1 MPACLTDVGVALRI
15 GIAGGVEPVPPPVL
29 PIARRGEEPVD
40 ERLVRLRRVIALEG
54 LDLVGRRG
62 QPEEVVGGAADVR
75 GPIGFGRR
83 PKPRGLQGGEHE
95 PVYRATNP
103 RFVRDRRQRRRGD
116 RLIGPV
122 RLTGTGLRSRDGGIA
137 RGPDRP
143 RGDPCLHGVE
153 DVRRYRRAFL
163 GRRHAHRVVV
173 TCEPRCQLPDRRVS
187 WHHRRPAVTPVE
199 NPLPGIEP
207 QRPPLLRIAVAFLAA
222 VDEQRSHMPLE
233 KVDGLAGHRR
243 IADDE

>member
-1 MPACLTDVGVALRI
+1 MPACLTDVGVALRV
-15 GIAGGVEPVPPPVL
+15 GVAGGVEPVPPPVL
-29 PIARRGEEPVD
+29 PVARRREEPVD
-40 ERLVRLRRVIALEG
+40 ERLVRLRRGIALEG

-62 QPEEVVGGAADVR
+62 QPEEVVGGAADVC
-75 GPIGFGRR
+75 GPIGFSRR
-83 PKPRGLQGGEHE
+83 PKPRGLQCGKHE
-95 PVYRATNP
+95 SVYRATDP
-103 RFVRDRRQRRRGD
+103 RFVRDRRRHRRGD
-116 RLIGPV
+116 RLVGPM
-122 RLTGTGLRSRDGGIA
+122 RLTSGRHWRRDGGIA

-143 RGDPCLHGVE
+143 RGDPRPHGVD
-153 DVRRYRRAFL
+153 DVRRHGWALL

-173 TCEPRCQLPDRRVS
+173 TCEPRCQLPDRCVS

-207 QRPPLLRIAVAFLAA
+207 ERPPLLRIAVAFLAA